1 MPRISIDRWRQHAA
15 VIVLP
20 AGRNAIQIDI
30 VTEDRVFDNRSQR
43 LNSNPDAVLSMALG
57 PPRTWWSCI
66 MYNVYTSF

>member
-1 MPRISIDRWRQHAA
+1 MPRISTISIDRWRQHTA

-30 VTEDRVFDNRSQR
+30 VTEDRVLDNRSQR

-66 MYNVYTSF
+66 L